1 MVKQD
6 TNPQAAS
13 APPAIKRQTAKVRKT
28 MRRIKKTL
36 RPGLFALGLALTL
49 GASGA
54 ARAQDGDSYAVGDEG
69 TRPAQ
74 TTPADPADAPAI
86 NENADANAQAQGP
99 VRLARFAYI
108 QGNVTWREDESA
120 AWADAG
126 VNLPVRQG
134 AQIFVA
140 AHGRAEIQF
149 DDGSLLRLGSG
160 ALVTLQTLYSDTEG
174 EFTEIK
180 LTEGLASLRTR
191 NDRSVYQIDTPYVSV
206 KTNGP
211 SKLRIGAGETVE
223 AAVTQGDAT
232 VEGSQGRA
240 DLHQG
245 DYLSLDNPDAAFAIR
260 RLPRAD
266 SWERWNEERDAYLE
280 EASDR
285 PSSRHLP
292 ANIALVAPDLD
303 AYGSWRDDP
312 DYGYVWCPRVVEA
325 DWRPYNAGRWTWV
338 QPFGWTWVSSEAW
351 GWAPYHYGTWA
362 HRNYGWAWCPGPVTQ
377 YWSPAVVHFSEYS
390 GGVAWCALAPREVRY
405 PASLSIG
412 FGGGNWGAFF
422 SIGQA
427 AVYYPTGGRYCE
439 ARPWDSG
446 YINHIRY
453 NSVTNINNV
462 TNVTNIYNNNRYV
475 TNNNIV
481 RNVAFAPINAQN
493 ANGASSASLAAFGG
507 RGAYRTVSRSEAS
520 VFTEGRAVTA
530 PRAGQRPVAGPVIAR
545 PSAFSTSP
553 TRTLT
558 PGASPSNIVA
568 DRSVF
573 RAPLPQSVQ
582 RSAGNSPLSGRATQS
597 NPNGGFAGRA
607 TPTNRTQGYTGN
619 AGTSGNGATG
629 NVRGGYSG
637 NAGGNVRGGST
648 GTTNGNVRGGYTRTP
663 GSNGVRGGYT
673 GNSSGVTRTP
683 NRSNP
688 NAGTGA
694 TPPRR
699 DNPAYGNRSAG
710 GAGYGNAPTPGRTT
724 QPNNAPR
731 SYGNGNGNG
740 TTSNSAAADRAR
752 AARQSLG
759 VGRSYGGPNGTYR
772 QDPSV
777 GRRSENPTAGRRS
790 ENAAGQSGSGAQSA
804 PRPGYMRPNNSAP
817 ASGNNGR
824 GSETS
829 RPAPRRETAS
839 PRSEEPTRSQPA
851 PRPYNPPARTQEPP
865 ARRDPAPTRSEPRQE
880 RRAEPS
886 HSAPAHQSSG
896 GGESKGSSG
905 KSGDS
910 KNGGKR

>member
-1 MVKQD
+1 
-6 TNPQAAS
+6 
-13 APPAIKRQTAKVRKT
+13 

-36 RPGLFALGLALTL
+36 RPGLFALGLALTF

-54 ARAQDGDSYAVGDEG
+54 ARAQDGDTYSVGDDG

-74 TTPADPADAPAI
+74 TTAANPADAPAI
-86 NENADANAQAQGP
+86 NEPTDANAPTQAQGP
-99 VRLARFAYI
+99 VRLARFSFLE
-108 QGNVTWREDESA
+108 GNVTWREDENA
-120 AWADAG
+120 AWSDAG

-180 LTEGLASLRTR
+180 LSEGLASLRTR

-206 KTNGP
+206 KTGEP
-211 SKLRIGAGETVE
+211 SKLRVGAGQAVE
-223 AAVTQGDAT
+223 AAVSAGSAT

-240 DLHQG
+240 DLHSG
-245 DYLSLDNPDAAFAIR
+245 DYLYLENPDAAFAIR
-260 RLPRAD
+260 ALPRAD

-280 EASDR
+280 EAADR

-292 ANIALVAPDLD
+292 ANIAIVAPDLD
-303 AYGSWRDDP
+303 AYGTWRDDP

-390 GGVAWCALAPREVRY
+390 GGVAWCPLAPREVRY

-427 AVYYPTGGRYCE
+427 GVYYPTGGRYCE
-439 ARPWDSG
+439 ARGWDSG
-446 YINHIRY
+446 YLNRGSRFNNI
-453 NSVTNINNV
+453 TNINNV
-462 TNVTNIYNNNRYV
+462 TNVTNVYNNNRYV
-475 TNNNIV
+475 TNHNTV
-481 RNVAFAPINAQN
+481 RNVAFTPINAQS

-520 VFTEGRAVTA
+520 VFTEGRAVMA
-530 PRAGQRPVAGPVIAR
+530 PQAGQRPVAGPVIAR

-558 PGASPSNIVA
+558 PGAVPSAIVA
-568 DRSVF
+568 NRSVF
-573 RAPLPQSVQ
+573 RSPLPQSVQ
-582 RSAGNSPLSGRATQS
+582 RGAGTMPQPGRPTLY
-597 NPNGGFAGRA
+597 NPNGGATGRA
-607 TPTNRTQGYTGN
+607 AAPNRAQSGY
-619 AGTSGNGATG
+619 AGTSG
-629 NVRGGYSG
+629 R
-637 NAGGNVRGGST
+637 
-648 GTTNGNVRGGYTRTP
+648 
-663 GSNGVRGGYT
+663 NGVRGGYT
-673 GNSSGVTRTP
+673 GASNTGAGGVGTGRGYQAGAGTSHGITPNP
-683 NRSNP
+683 NRSNS
-688 NAGTGA
+688 NAGIGGT
-694 TPPRR
+694 TPRR
-699 DNPAYGNRSAG
+699 DNSAYGTRTPG
-710 GAGYGNAPTPGRTT
+710 GAGNAPMPGRNP
-724 QPNNAPR
+724 QANNAPR
-731 SYGNGNGNG
+731 SYGSGNGAAAN
-740 TTSNSAAADRAR
+740 SSAAADRAR

-772 QDPSV
+772 QDPA
-777 GRRSENPTAGRRS
+777 AGR
-790 ENAAGQSGSGAQSA
+790 SGSGTQSA
-804 PRPGYMRPNNSAP
+804 PRPGYGRSNNAP
-817 ASGNNGR
+817 IDGGQGAGR

-829 RPAPRRETAS
+829 RPAPRRDTYT
-839 PRSEEPTRSQPA
+839 PRSVEPTRSQPA
-851 PRPYNPPARTQEPP
+851 PRPYTPPARAYEPP
-865 ARRDPAPTRSEPRQE
+865 VRRDPAPSRSEPTRREAPAPRSEPRTE
-880 RRAEPS
+880 RRAESTRP
-886 HSAPAHQSSG
+886 APARQDSG
-896 GGESKGSSG
+896 SG
-905 KSGDS
+905 KSDS
-910 KNGGKR
+910 KGNSGNSGGSKTGGRR